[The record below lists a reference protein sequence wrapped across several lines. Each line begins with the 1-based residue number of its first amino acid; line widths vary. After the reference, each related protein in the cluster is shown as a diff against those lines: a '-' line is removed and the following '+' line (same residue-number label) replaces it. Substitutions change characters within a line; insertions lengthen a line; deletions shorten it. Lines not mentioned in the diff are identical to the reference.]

1 MPSTLP
7 HSASRT
13 IGFVAVTI
21 GLFCVF
27 GCGRG
32 GPKTHPVRGRIE
44 LTGGDV
50 KALAGSFVEAALV
63 TDPTVRSSGIIKSD
77 GSFDLETL
85 HEGSGRRGTVA
96 GKYQVRIVIAD
107 EDRQLQQQAERS
119 IAPRFLDWKASG
131 LIIEV
136 PTATP
141 ITLEVSQQ

>member
-1 MPSTLP
+1 MPSNLAP
-7 HSASRT
+7 SGWRT

-21 GLFCVF
+21 ALLSVF

-32 GPKTHPVRGRIE
+32 GPKTHPVRGKVE
-44 LTGGDV
+44 VTNGDV
-50 KALAGSFVEAALV
+50 KVLAGSFVEAALV

-77 GSFDLETL
+77 GSFNLETL
-85 HEGSGRRGTVA
+85 HEGSGRSGAIA
-96 GKYQVRIVIAD
+96 GKYHVRLVIAD
-107 EDRQLQQQAERS
+107 EDRHLQQQAERS

-141 ITLEVSQQ
+141 VTLEVAPQ